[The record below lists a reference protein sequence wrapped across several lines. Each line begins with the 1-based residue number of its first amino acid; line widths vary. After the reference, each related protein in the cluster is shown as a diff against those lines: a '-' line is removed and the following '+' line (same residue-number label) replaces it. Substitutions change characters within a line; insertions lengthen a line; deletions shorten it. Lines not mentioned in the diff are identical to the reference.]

1 MKRILFITTTTKR
14 EGPGNML
21 GSLIEHLDRTKFE
34 PIVLTILGGGE
45 WDVRYR
51 ELGVRRI
58 NFGLRAPLDVVAPL
72 LLLSVIKRVKPDL
85 IHTQLIR
92 ADLYGRWAANLT
104 GIPYITSV
112 QNMDR
117 WKRSGSLIARGTTLL
132 DARGLQR
139 AQRVVAV
146 SMAVKKD
153 LTERQGIRPDMIDV
167 IANSVDVARYSRTI
181 SQEQR
186 VRVRAALGIPSQAIV
201 VLTTARMVYQKAP
214 EVWLAA
220 ARNVLVKHPNVYFVW
235 AGEGPLRHVT
245 QRAIVQ
251 LGIQGRVL
259 LLGDRSDIPEL
270 LGTADIFVLA
280 SRFEGLPL
288 SLIEAL
294 CAQKAC
300 IATNVSGNPELIQNN
315 QNGLLVPV
323 DDAVSLAQ
331 AISRLVSDPA
341 LRTRLAG
348 NAAQSVRQ
356 DFSASRMTRKYA
368 DLYDQLTRATS

>member
-72 LLLSVIKRVKPDL
+72 LLLSVIKKVKPDL

-92 ADLYGRWAANLT
+92 ADLYGRWAANVT
-104 GIPYITSV
+104 GTPYITSV

-117 WKRSGSLIARGTTLL
+117 WKRSGSLIARGTTIL

-139 AQRVVAV
+139 AKRVVAV
-146 SMAVKKD
+146 SKAVKKD
-153 LTERQGIRPDMIDV
+153 LTERQGIRPDTIEV
-167 IANSVDVARYSRTI
+167 IANSVDVARYSRTV
-181 SQEQR
+181 SHEQLAK
-186 VRVRAALGIPSQAIV
+186 VRAKFGIPSQAVV
-201 VLTTARMVYQKAP
+201 VLTTARMAYQKAP

-220 ARNVLVKHPNVYFVW
+220 ARDVLAKHPNVYFVW
-235 AGEGPLRHVT
+235 AGDGPLRHVT
-245 QRAIVQ
+245 QRAIDQ
-251 LGIQGRVL
+251 LGIQGRVM
-259 LLGDRSDIPEL
+259 LLGDRPDVPEL
-270 LGTADIFVLA
+270 LAIADIFVLA

-300 IATNVSGNPELIQNN
+300 IATNVSGNPELIQDN
-315 QNGLLVPV
+315 QTGLLVPK
-323 DDAVSLAQ
+323 DDPSSLSR
-331 AISRLVSDPA
+331 AIIRLVSDPA
-341 LRTRLAG
+341 LRARLARNG
-348 NAAQSVRQ
+348 AQSVRQ
-356 DFSASRMTRKYA
+356 DFSAARMTRKYA
-368 DLYDQLTRATS
+368 DLYDQLTRSVS